1 MEIQLLRHATLVV
14 LFAGRRLLVDPM
26 LSAAGAMDP
35 VANAG
40 DDRRIP
46 LVELPLSADELASLI
61 ATVDAVLVTHKHR
74 DHWDARAVELLPREL
89 PVLCQ
94 PPDATVFSV
103 AGFTDVRPVDATLE
117 WGGLTLQRTGG
128 RHGTG
133 EVGARMG
140 AVSGFVLRAA
150 AEPTLYI
157 AGDTVW
163 CDEVAAAL
171 ATHRPDVVVL
181 NAGAAQ
187 FLAGDPITMS
197 ADDVAAVCRAAPQA
211 RVVAVHMETLN
222 HCRLTRAALAEAM
235 AAAGLGD
242 RVSIPA
248 DGERLSFG
256 PAAPRGGSHDDPR
269 SARG

>member
-1 MEIQLLRHATLVV
+1 MEIQLLRHATLLVT
-14 LFAGRRLLVDPM
+14 FGGRRLLVDPM
-26 LSAAGAMDP
+26 LSPAGAMDP

-46 LVELPLSADELASLI
+46 LVGLPLPDAELSGLLAAL
-61 ATVDAVLVTHKHR
+61 DAALVTHTHR
-74 DHWDARAVELLPREL
+74 DHWDATAMRLLPRGL

-94 PPDATVFSV
+94 PADAATIAG
-103 AGFTDVRPVDATLE
+103 AGFADVRPVESALG
-117 WGGLTLQRTGG
+117 WGGLTLRRTSG

-140 AVSGFVLRAA
+140 PVSGFVLTARG
-150 AEPTLYI
+150 EPALYL

-171 ATHRPDVVVL
+171 VAHAPDVVVL

-187 FLAGDPITMS
+187 LLVGDPITMT
-197 ADDVAAVCRAAPQA
+197 ADDVAAVCRAAPRA
-211 RVVAVHMETLN
+211 HVVAVHMEAVN
-222 HCRLTRAALAEAM
+222 HCRLTRAGLSEALE
-235 AAAGLGD
+235 AAGLRG

-248 DGERLSFG
+248 DGQRLGPGTLSSERSEEQ
-256 PAAPRGGSHDDPR
+256 REDT
-269 SARG
+269 

>member
-35 VANAG
+35 
-40 DDRRIP
+40 
-46 LVELPLSADELASLI
+46 
-61 ATVDAVLVTHKHR
+61 VTHKHR

-103 AGFTDVRPVDATLE
+103 AGFADVRPVDATLE

-157 AGDTVW
+157 AGDTV
-163 CDEVAAAL
+163 
-171 ATHRPDVVVL
+171 
-181 NAGAAQ
+181 
-187 FLAGDPITMS
+187 
-197 ADDVAAVCRAAPQA
+197 
-211 RVVAVHMETLN
+211 
-222 HCRLTRAALAEAM
+222 
-235 AAAGLGD
+235 
-242 RVSIPA
+242 
-248 DGERLSFG
+248 
-256 PAAPRGGSHDDPR
+256 
-269 SARG
+269 